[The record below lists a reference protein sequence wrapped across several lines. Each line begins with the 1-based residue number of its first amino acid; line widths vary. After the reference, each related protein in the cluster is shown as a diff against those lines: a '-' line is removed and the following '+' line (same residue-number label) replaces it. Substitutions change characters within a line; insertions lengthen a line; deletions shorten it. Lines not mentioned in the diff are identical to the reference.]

1 MQVDPGSKLIVRC
14 PDCRAKY
21 EVTIEREMEPSQKV
35 RCPRCKAV
43 FPVTGRETLRSDS
56 PGEGGVVPPV
66 RRSRITDPGL
76 ARRLARAMISE
87 FLLNHREELETA
99 AEEGR
104 LLARFGPALVQAHD
118 LYQERVSPDL
128 PGASRTFR
136 EAVNDLLGQG
146 TPIL

>member
-21 EVTIEREMEPSQKV
+21 EVTMEREMEPSQKV

-43 FPVTGRETLRSDS
+43 FPVTGREALRNESS
-56 PGEGGVVPPV
+56 GEGRSVPPV
-66 RRSRITDPGL
+66 RRSRITDPAL

-87 FLLNHREELETA
+87 FLLNHREELEVA
-99 AEEGR
+99 GAEGK

-118 LYQERVSPDL
+118 LYNERISPDL
-128 PGASRTFR
+128 PGASRIFR
-136 EAVNDLLGQG
+136 EAVNDLLGHG
-146 TPIL
+146 TTVL

>member
-43 FPVTGRETLRSDS
+43 FPVTGRETPRNESSRD
-56 PGEGGVVPPV
+56 GKVVPPA
-66 RRSRITDPGL
+66 RRSRITDPAL
-76 ARRLARAMISE
+76 AQRLARAMVSE

-99 AEEGR
+99 GAEGK
-104 LLARFGPALVQAHD
+104 LLARFGPALVQTHD
-118 LYQERVSPDL
+118 LYIERISPDL
-128 PGASRTFR
+128 PGASRIFR

-146 TPIL
+146 TSIL